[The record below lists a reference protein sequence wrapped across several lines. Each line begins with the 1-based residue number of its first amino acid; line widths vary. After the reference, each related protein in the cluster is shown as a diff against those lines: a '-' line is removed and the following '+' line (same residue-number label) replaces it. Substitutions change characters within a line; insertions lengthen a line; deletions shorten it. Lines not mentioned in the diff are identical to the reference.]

1 VKPFIDTE
9 LDKAI
14 DLMRALRAD
23 GALIETLERAAE
35 AGIRA
40 LRDGRKVM
48 FCGNGG
54 SAADAQH
61 LAAELV
67 GKLGYDR
74 PGLAAVSL
82 TTDTSILTAI
92 GNDYGYEDVFHRQI
106 EAIGR
111 EGDVLVGLSTSGRS
125 RNVVKAFRTARQR
138 RIVTIGMTGSSGGD
152 MPALSDYCL
161 RMPSDET
168 QKIQEAHIV
177 VGHVLCGLIERSLFP
192 KDA

>member
-1 VKPFIDTE
+1 MKPFIDTE

-35 AGIRA
+35 AGIHA

-177 VGHVLCGLIERSLFP
+177 VGHIFCGLIERSLFP